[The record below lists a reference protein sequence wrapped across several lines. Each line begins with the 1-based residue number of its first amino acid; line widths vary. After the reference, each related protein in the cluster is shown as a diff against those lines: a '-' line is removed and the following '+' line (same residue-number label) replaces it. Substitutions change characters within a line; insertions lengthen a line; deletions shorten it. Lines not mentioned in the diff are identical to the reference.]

1 MKRFVT
7 LLLISISFI
16 SLFAEERNIEL
27 QERKAEAEARSL
39 SYKPTVTYDDNTLRI
54 YSDISLENLTITVI
68 DIYNGGIIYNNNVTI
83 FSKQTYS
90 IQLNIES
97 AYNCDYRI
105 ELESSSNS
113 LYGIFLPSKK

>member
-54 YSDISLENLTITVI
+54 YSDISLENLTITVL
-68 DIYNGGIIYNNNVTI
+68 DIYNGEIIYNNNVTI

-113 LYGIFLPSKK
+113 LYGIFSPSK